1 MHWKVKRWCDSS
13 GLKIDIN
20 NAQHADNKPITH
32 LRRGQ
37 NDDDAV
43 MLSQMTDITIKK
55 VVMDN
60 LLPQTIKQLI
70 PHHHSADYRNQDFVN
85 KQFVDSKA
93 VTLDPSKG
101 LNMKGNKLDN
111 LADPAN
117 ATDSSNKQFL
127 I

>member
-20 NAQHADNKPITH
+20 NARHADNKPITH

-85 KQFVDSKA
+85 KQFIDSKA

-101 LNMKGNKLDN
+101 LNMKGNKPDN

>member
-43 MLSQMTDITIKK
+43 MLSQMSDITIKK

>member
-101 LNMKGNKLDN
+101 LTMKGNKLDN

>member
-1 MHWKVKRWCDSS
+1 MHSKVKRWCDSS
-13 GLKIDIN
+13 GLSRL
-20 NAQHADNKPITH
+20 QE
-32 LRRGQ
+32 
-37 NDDDAV
+37 
-43 MLSQMTDITIKK
+43 
-55 VVMDN
+55 
-60 LLPQTIKQLI
+60 
-70 PHHHSADYRNQDFVN
+70 DYRNQD
-85 KQFVDSKA
+85 FVDSKA

>member
-1 MHWKVKRWCDSS
+1 
-13 GLKIDIN
+13 
-20 NAQHADNKPITH
+20 
-32 LRRGQ
+32 
-37 NDDDAV
+37 
-43 MLSQMTDITIKK
+43 MTDITIKK